1 MSKLDQSSEH
11 YPIPMTDYYILR
23 YTKGCPDNSLVSYRV
38 PEKWSADGSTSL
50 GPRTSYAS
58 VQPNVSTRQDGLEL
72 KPCRLSGRR
81 ASALP
86 WAQDFE
92 IFMRTA
98 KVLSY
103 FPISLSKQPSSTMQ
117 FHNSLSRL
125 STFLLFFLSS
135 LALLAC
141 ASPIAAPAQ
150 AVALPEHALV
160 PRGTCLVCNTG
171 TKAEEILVKLKADI
185 DVQLVLLDKCLETGE
200 KPDGIIIKIEALI
213 NVAVAA
219 IVKLDVD
226 LLGLL
231 NGKITI
237 IVNLLVTILIVSRNQ
252 RPKNL
257 ENLVDELHLPGIGC
271 IPKLLR
277 LVSKNVCAYGFLP

>member
-1 MSKLDQSSEH
+1 
-11 YPIPMTDYYILR
+11 
-23 YTKGCPDNSLVSYRV
+23 
-38 PEKWSADGSTSL
+38 
-50 GPRTSYAS
+50 
-58 VQPNVSTRQDGLEL
+58 
-72 KPCRLSGRR
+72 
-81 ASALP
+81 
-86 WAQDFE
+86 
-92 IFMRTA
+92 
-98 KVLSY
+98 
-103 FPISLSKQPSSTMQ
+103 MQ

-237 IVNLLVTILIVSRNQ
+237 IVNLLVTILISVATHCGKWATKGAAEFEVFLQLCVKLDVALKALLSTCNGLGAVLLLLIKVLVNVSVLLTV
-252 RPKNL
+252 KFNL
-257 ENLVDELHLPGIGC
+257 CIG
-271 IPKLLR
+271 LLG
-277 LVSKNVCAYGFLP
+277 L